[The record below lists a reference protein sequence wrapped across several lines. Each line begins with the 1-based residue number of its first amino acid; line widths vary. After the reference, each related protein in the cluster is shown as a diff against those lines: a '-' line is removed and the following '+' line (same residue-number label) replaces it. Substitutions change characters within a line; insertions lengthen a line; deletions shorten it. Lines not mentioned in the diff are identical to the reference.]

1 MTTIV
6 RLRDLFTVAEK
17 VNGGSLS
24 SLCCDHCRA
33 KLRSSV
39 HHYWRMRFCSAA
51 CMDAYRRRLG
61 THTLQKIYEIDGCPP
76 SLKAAG

>member
-24 SLCCDHCRA
+24 SLCCDHAQSLDLLCIITGA
-33 KLRSSV
+33 CGSV
-39 HHYWRMRFCSAA
+39 PRHA
-51 CMDAYRRRLG
+51 
-61 THTLQKIYEIDGCPP
+61 
-76 SLKAAG
+76 